1 MTPAFGKIGLPMWKG
16 LAFLFAL
23 LPGLL
28 GAAKPA
34 KVYVGVYVLNLG
46 KFELATGAYT
56 VDFYLSMR
64 SEEPV
69 EMGDFEFMN
78 GRAATVDKL
87 IDTPTE
93 KFYRIQANLS
103 QNLDLRRYPF
113 DEHLLTI
120 EIEDKRR
127 TVNELVYVVDKQN
140 CGVDPGVIVVGW
152 RLAGWE
158 AKVLTHDYEIYGET
172 YSRFVFGLRIQR
184 VILNAVI
191 KSFLPIACMVLVGF
205 LSLLLT
211 PDKVT
216 TRLSLNISTLL
227 GAVMFHVNLTAS
239 IPPVGYLTLADRI
252 MIVTYVIL
260 VLILLS
266 GVAILR
272 WAEKEEKK
280 ALALRVY
287 HQALG
292 FVPPLSAILYL
303 AVFLLP
309 S

>member
-1 MTPAFGKIGLPMWKG
+1 MLFVGVMLVALTV
-16 LAFLFAL
+16 LAE
-23 LPGLL
+23 
-28 GAAKPA
+28 PA

-56 VDFYLSMR
+56 VDFYLSLR
-64 SEEPV
+64 ADQPV
-69 EMGDFEFMN
+69 IMDEFEFMN
-78 GRAATVDKL
+78 GRASTVDKL

-113 DEHLLTI
+113 DEHVLTI

-127 TVNELVYVVDKQN
+127 TVEELVYVVDEKA
-140 CGVDPGVIVVGW
+140 CGVDPAVIVVGW
-152 RLAGWE
+152 RLEGWE
-158 AKVLTHDYEIYGET
+158 ARVVTHEYEVYGEA

-184 VILNAVI
+184 VTLNAVI
-191 KSFLPIACMVLVGF
+191 KSFLPIACMLLVGF

-227 GAVMFHVNLTAS
+227 GAVMFHVNLTSS
-239 IPPVGYLTLADRI
+239 IPPVGYLTLADRV
-252 MIVTYVIL
+252 MIATYVIL
-260 VLILLS
+260 ALVLLS
-266 GVAILR
+266 GVLILR
-272 WAEKEEKK
+272 WSEREDKK
-280 ALALRVY
+280 ALALRIY
-287 HQALG
+287 RQAMG
-292 FVPPLSAILYL
+292 VIPALSLLFYAL
-303 AVFLLP
+303 VFALP

>member
-1 MTPAFGKIGLPMWKG
+1 MRKG
-16 LAFLFAL
+16 LIFLFGL
-23 LPGLL
+23 LLGFL
-28 GAAKPA
+28 GAAEPV

-56 VDFYLSMR
+56 VDFYLSLR
-64 SEEPV
+64 SQEPV

-127 TVNELVYVVDKQN
+127 TVDELVYVVDEQN

-158 AKVLTHDYEIYGET
+158 AKVLAHDYEIYGET

-205 LSLLLT
+205 LSLLLA

-252 MIVTYVIL
+252 MIATYVVL
-260 VLILLS
+260 VLILFS

-272 WAEKEEKK
+272 WAEREDKK

-292 FVPPLSAILYL
+292 LIPPLAVALYL
-303 AVFLLP
+303 LVFLLP
-309 S
+309 L

>member
-1 MTPAFGKIGLPMWKG
+1 MRKG
-16 LAFLFAL
+16 LIFLFSL
-23 LPGLL
+23 LLGFL
-28 GAAKPA
+28 GAAKPV

-56 VDFYLSMR
+56 VDFYLSLR

-127 TVNELVYVVDKQN
+127 TVDELVYVVDKQN

-191 KSFLPIACMVLVGF
+191 KSFLPIAGMVLW
-205 LSLLLT
+205 LS
-211 PDKVT
+211 
-216 TRLSLNISTLL
+216 SS
-227 GAVMFHVNLTAS
+227 F
-239 IPPVGYLTLADRI
+239 
-252 MIVTYVIL
+252 
-260 VLILLS
+260 
-266 GVAILR
+266 
-272 WAEKEEKK
+272 
-280 ALALRVY
+280 
-287 HQALG
+287 
-292 FVPPLSAILYL
+292 F
-303 AVFLLP
+303 
-309 S
+309 

>member
-1 MTPAFGKIGLPMWKG
+1 MRRILWIITGLILLWSLPA
-16 LAFLFAL
+16 LAEPL
-23 LPGLL
+23 
-28 GAAKPA
+28 

-46 KFELATGAYT
+46 KFELASGAYT
-56 VDFYLSMR
+56 VDFYLSLR
-64 SEEPV
+64 ADQPGVIDE
-69 EMGDFEFMN
+69 FEFMN

-93 KFYRIQANLS
+93 KFFRIQANLS

-113 DEHLLTI
+113 DEHVLTI
-120 EIEDKRR
+120 ELEDKRR
-127 TVNELVYVVDKQN
+127 TTEELVYVVDEKA
-140 CGVDPGVIVVGW
+140 CGVDPSVIVVGW

-158 AKVLTHDYEIYGET
+158 AKVITHEYKVYGET

-184 VILNAVI
+184 VVLNSVI
-191 KSFLPIACMVLVGF
+191 KSFLPVVCMVLVGL

-227 GAVMFHVNLTAS
+227 GAVMFHVNLTSS
-239 IPPVGYLTLADRI
+239 IPPVGYLTFADRV
-252 MIVTYVIL
+252 MIATYVVM

-272 WAEKEEKK
+272 WTEREETKNR
-280 ALALRVY
+280 ALRVY
-287 HQALG
+287 HQAL
-292 FVPPLSAILYL
+292 SAIPVITAALYTL
-303 AVFLLP
+303 VFVLP
-309 S
+309 V

>member
-1 MTPAFGKIGLPMWKG
+1 MRKG
-16 LAFLFAL
+16 LIFLF
-23 LPGLL
+23 GLL
-28 GAAKPA
+28 LGFWGAAEPV

-56 VDFYLSMR
+56 VDFYLSLR
-64 SEEPV
+64 SQEPV

-127 TVNELVYVVDKQN
+127 TVDELVYVVDEQN

-158 AKVLTHDYEIYGET
+158 AKVLAHEYEIYGET

-184 VILNAVI
+184 VVLNAVI
-191 KSFLPIACMVLVGF
+191 KSFLPIACMILVGF
-205 LSLLLT
+205 LSLLLA

-252 MIVTYVIL
+252 MIVTYVVL
-260 VLILLS
+260 VLILFS
-266 GVAILR
+266 GVALLR
-272 WAEKEEKK
+272 WAEREDKK

-292 FVPPLSAILYL
+292 LIPPLAVALYL
-303 AVFLLP
+303 LVFLLP
-309 S
+309 L

>member
-1 MTPAFGKIGLPMWKG
+1 MGRWLFCFSLLLVA
-16 LAFLFAL
+16 LA
-23 LPGLL
+23 
-28 GAAKPA
+28 GAAEPVR
-34 KVYVGVYVLNLG
+34 VYVGVYVLNLG
-46 KFELATGAYT
+46 RFELATGAYT
-56 VDFYLSMR
+56 VDFYLSLRAERPIAMD
-64 SEEPV
+64 E
-69 EMGDFEFMN
+69 FEFMN
-78 GRAATVDKL
+78 GRAATIDRL

-127 TVNELVYVVDKQN
+127 TVNELVYVVDEKA
-140 CGVDPGVIVVGW
+140 CGVDPSVIVVGW

-158 AKVLTHDYEIYGET
+158 ATVTTHEYTIYEET
-172 YSRFVFGLRIQR
+172 YSRFVFGLRIRR
-184 VILNAVI
+184 VTLNAVI
-191 KSFLPIACMVLVGF
+191 KSFLPIVCMLLVGF

-216 TRLSLNISTLL
+216 TRLTLNISTLL
-227 GAVMFHVNLTAS
+227 GAVMFHVNLTSS
-239 IPPVGYLTLADRI
+239 IPPVGYLTLADRV
-252 MIVTYVIL
+252 MIATYLIL

-272 WAEKEEKK
+272 WAEREEKK
-280 ALALRVY
+280 AQAKRIY
-287 HQALG
+287 HQALATIP
-292 FVPPLSAILYL
+292 VLSVVLYAL
-303 AVFLLP
+303 VFLLP

>member
-1 MTPAFGKIGLPMWKG
+1 
-16 LAFLFAL
+16 
-23 LPGLL
+23 
-28 GAAKPA
+28 
-34 KVYVGVYVLNLG
+34 
-46 KFELATGAYT
+46 
-56 VDFYLSMR
+56 
-64 SEEPV
+64 
-69 EMGDFEFMN
+69 MGDFEFMN
-78 GRAATVDKL
+78 GRATTVDKL

-127 TVNELVYVVDKQN
+127 TVDELVYVVDEQN

-158 AKVLTHDYEIYGET
+158 AKVLAHDYEIYGET

-205 LSLLLT
+205 LSLLLA

-252 MIVTYVIL
+252 MIATYVVL
-260 VLILLS
+260 VLILFS

-272 WAEKEEKK
+272 WAEKEDKK

-292 FVPPLSAILYL
+292 LIPPLAVALYL
-303 AVFLLP
+303 LVFLLP
-309 S
+309 L

>member
-1 MTPAFGKIGLPMWKG
+1 MRKG
-16 LAFLFAL
+16 LIFLF
-23 LPGLL
+23 GLL
-28 GAAKPA
+28 LGFWGAAEPV

-56 VDFYLSMR
+56 VDFYLSLR
-64 SEEPV
+64 SQEPV
-69 EMGDFEFMN
+69 EMEDFEFMN

-127 TVNELVYVVDKQN
+127 TVDELVYVVDEQN

-158 AKVLTHDYEIYGET
+158 AKVLTHNYEIYGET

-191 KSFLPIACMVLVGF
+191 KSFFAHRLHGF
-205 LSLLLT
+205 GGPS
-211 PDKVT
+211 
-216 TRLSLNISTLL
+216 
-227 GAVMFHVNLTAS
+227 F
-239 IPPVGYLTLADRI
+239 PPFDTG
-252 MIVTYVIL
+252 
-260 VLILLS
+260 
-266 GVAILR
+266 
-272 WAEKEEKK
+272 
-280 ALALRVY
+280 
-287 HQALG
+287 
-292 FVPPLSAILYL
+292 
-303 AVFLLP
+303 
-309 S
+309 

>member
-1 MTPAFGKIGLPMWKG
+1 MRKG
-16 LAFLFAL
+16 LLFLF
-23 LPGLL
+23 GLL
-28 GAAKPA
+28 LGFWGAAEPV

-56 VDFYLSMR
+56 VDFYLSLR
-64 SEEPV
+64 SQEPV

-78 GRAATVDKL
+78 GRATTVDKL

-127 TVNELVYVVDKQN
+127 TVDELVYVVDEQS

-158 AKVLTHDYEIYGET
+158 AKVLAHDYEIYGET

-205 LSLLLT
+205 LSLLLA
-211 PDKVT
+211 PDNVT

-252 MIVTYVIL
+252 MIATYVVLVVIL
-260 VLILLS
+260 FS

-272 WAEKEEKK
+272 WAEREDKK

-292 FVPPLSAILYL
+292 LIPPLAVALYL
-303 AVFLLP
+303 LVFLLP
-309 S
+309 L

>member
-1 MTPAFGKIGLPMWKG
+1 MRKG
-16 LAFLFAL
+16 SIFLF
-23 LPGLL
+23 GLL
-28 GAAKPA
+28 LGFWGAAEPV

-56 VDFYLSMR
+56 VDFYLSLR
-64 SEEPV
+64 SQEPV

-127 TVNELVYVVDKQN
+127 TVDELVYVVDEQS

-158 AKVLTHDYEIYGET
+158 AKVLAHDYEIYGET

-205 LSLLLT
+205 LSLLLA

-252 MIVTYVIL
+252 MIVTYVVL
-260 VLILLS
+260 VLILFS
-266 GVAILR
+266 GVALLR
-272 WAEKEEKK
+272 WAEREDKK

-292 FVPPLSAILYL
+292 LIPPLAVALYL
-303 AVFLLP
+303 LVFLLP
-309 S
+309 L

>member
-1 MTPAFGKIGLPMWKG
+1 MRKG
-16 LAFLFAL
+16 LIFLF
-23 LPGLL
+23 GLL
-28 GAAKPA
+28 LGFLGSAEPV

-56 VDFYLSMR
+56 VDFYLSLR
-64 SEEPV
+64 SQEPV

-127 TVNELVYVVDKQN
+127 TVDELVYVVDEQN

-158 AKVLTHDYEIYGET
+158 AKVLAHEYEIYGET

-184 VILNAVI
+184 VVLNAVI
-191 KSFLPIACMVLVGF
+191 KSFLPIACMILVGF
-205 LSLLLT
+205 LSLLLA

-252 MIVTYVIL
+252 MIVTYVVL
-260 VLILLS
+260 VLILFS
-266 GVAILR
+266 GVALLR
-272 WAEKEEKK
+272 WAEREDKK

-292 FVPPLSAILYL
+292 LIPPLAVALYL
-303 AVFLLP
+303 LVFLLP
-309 S
+309 L

>member
-1 MTPAFGKIGLPMWKG
+1 MRKG
-16 LAFLFAL
+16 LIFLF
-23 LPGLL
+23 GLL
-28 GAAKPA
+28 LGFWGAAEPV

-56 VDFYLSMR
+56 VDFYLSLR
-64 SEEPV
+64 SQEPV
-69 EMGDFEFMN
+69 EMGDFELMN

-127 TVNELVYVVDKQN
+127 TVDELVYVVDEQS

-158 AKVLTHDYEIYGET
+158 AKVLAHEYEIYGET

-205 LSLLLT
+205 LSLLLA

-252 MIVTYVIL
+252 MIVTYVVLVVIL
-260 VLILLS
+260 FS

-272 WAEKEEKK
+272 WAEREDKK

-292 FVPPLSAILYL
+292 LIPPLAVALYL
-303 AVFLLP
+303 LVFLLP
-309 S
+309 L

>member
-1 MTPAFGKIGLPMWKG
+1 MRKG
-16 LAFLFAL
+16 LIFLF
-23 LPGLL
+23 GLL
-28 GAAKPA
+28 LGFLGSAEPV

-56 VDFYLSMR
+56 VDFYLSLR
-64 SEEPV
+64 SQELV

-127 TVNELVYVVDKQN
+127 TVDELVYVVDEQN

-158 AKVLTHDYEIYGET
+158 AKVLAHDYEIYGET

-184 VILNAVI
+184 VVLNAVI

-205 LSLLLT
+205 LSLLLA

-252 MIVTYVIL
+252 MIATYVVL
-260 VLILLS
+260 VLILFS

-272 WAEKEEKK
+272 WAEREDKK

-292 FVPPLSAILYL
+292 LIPPLAVALYL
-303 AVFLLP
+303 LVFLLP
-309 S
+309 L

>member
-1 MTPAFGKIGLPMWKG
+1 
-16 LAFLFAL
+16 
-23 LPGLL
+23 L
-28 GAAKPA
+28 GSAEPV

-56 VDFYLSMR
+56 VDFYLSLR
-64 SEEPV
+64 SQELV

-127 TVNELVYVVDKQN
+127 TVDELVYVVDEQN

-158 AKVLTHDYEIYGET
+158 AKVLAHDYEIYGET

-184 VILNAVI
+184 VVLNAVI

-205 LSLLLT
+205 LSLLLA

-252 MIVTYVIL
+252 MIATYVVL
-260 VLILLS
+260 VLILFS

-272 WAEKEEKK
+272 WAEKEDKK

-292 FVPPLSAILYL
+292 LIPPLAVALYL
-303 AVFLLP
+303 LVFLLP
-309 S
+309 L

>member
-1 MTPAFGKIGLPMWKG
+1 MRKG
-16 LAFLFAL
+16 LIFLF
-23 LPGLL
+23 GLL
-28 GAAKPA
+28 LGFWGSAEPV

-56 VDFYLSMR
+56 VDFYLSLR
-64 SEEPV
+64 SQEPV

-127 TVNELVYVVDKQN
+127 TVDELVYVVDEQS

-158 AKVLTHDYEIYGET
+158 AKVLAHEYEIYGET

-184 VILNAVI
+184 VVLNAVI

-205 LSLLLT
+205 LSLLLA

-252 MIVTYVIL
+252 MIATYVVL
-260 VLILLS
+260 VLILFS

-272 WAEKEEKK
+272 WAEREDKK

-292 FVPPLSAILYL
+292 LIPPLAVALYL
-303 AVFLLP
+303 LVFLLP
-309 S
+309 L

>member
-1 MTPAFGKIGLPMWKG
+1 MRKG
-16 LAFLFAL
+16 LIFLF
-23 LPGLL
+23 GLL
-28 GAAKPA
+28 LGFLGSAEPV

-56 VDFYLSMR
+56 VDFYLSLR
-64 SEEPV
+64 SQEPV

-127 TVNELVYVVDKQN
+127 TVDELVYVVDEQN

-158 AKVLTHDYEIYGET
+158 AKVLAHDYEIYGET

-205 LSLLLT
+205 LSLLLA

-252 MIVTYVIL
+252 MIATYVVL
-260 VLILLS
+260 VLILFS

-272 WAEKEEKK
+272 WAEKEDKK

-292 FVPPLSAILYL
+292 LIPPLAVALYL
-303 AVFLLP
+303 LVFLLP
-309 S
+309 L

>member
-1 MTPAFGKIGLPMWKG
+1 MRKG
-16 LAFLFAL
+16 LIFLF
-23 LPGLL
+23 GLL
-28 GAAKPA
+28 LGFLGSAEPV

-56 VDFYLSMR
+56 VDFYLSLR
-64 SEEPV
+64 SQELV

-127 TVNELVYVVDKQN
+127 TVDELVYVVDEQN

-158 AKVLTHDYEIYGET
+158 AKVLAHDYEIYGET

-184 VILNAVI
+184 VVLNAVI

-205 LSLLLT
+205 LSLLLA

-252 MIVTYVIL
+252 MIVTYVVL
-260 VLILLS
+260 VLILFS
-266 GVAILR
+266 GVALLR
-272 WAEKEEKK
+272 WAEKEDKK

-292 FVPPLSAILYL
+292 LIPPLAVALYL
-303 AVFLLP
+303 LVFLLP
-309 S
+309 L

>member
-1 MTPAFGKIGLPMWKG
+1 MRKG
-16 LAFLFAL
+16 LIFLF
-23 LPGLL
+23 GLL
-28 GAAKPA
+28 LGLWGAAEPV

-56 VDFYLSMR
+56 VDFYLSLR
-64 SEEPV
+64 SQEPV

-127 TVNELVYVVDKQN
+127 TVDELVYVVDEQN

-158 AKVLTHDYEIYGET
+158 AKVLAHDYEIYGET

-205 LSLLLT
+205 LSLLLA

-252 MIVTYVIL
+252 MIVTYVVLVVIL
-260 VLILLS
+260 FS
-266 GVAILR
+266 GVALLR
-272 WAEKEEKK
+272 WAEREDKK
-280 ALALRVY
+280 ALVLRVY

-292 FVPPLSAILYL
+292 LIPPLAVALYL
-303 AVFLLP
+303 LVFLLP
-309 S
+309 L

>member
-1 MTPAFGKIGLPMWKG
+1 MRKG
-16 LAFLFAL
+16 LLFLF
-23 LPGLL
+23 GLL
-28 GAAKPA
+28 LGFWGAAEPV

-56 VDFYLSMR
+56 VDFYLSLR
-64 SEEPV
+64 SQEPV

-78 GRAATVDKL
+78 GRATTVDKL

-127 TVNELVYVVDKQN
+127 TVDELVYVVDEQS

-158 AKVLTHDYEIYGET
+158 AKVLAHDYEIYGET

-205 LSLLLT
+205 LSLLLA

-252 MIVTYVIL
+252 MIVTYVVLVVIL
-260 VLILLS
+260 FS

-287 HQALG
+287 RQALG
-292 FVPPLSAILYL
+292 FIPPLAAVFYL

-309 S
+309 L

>member
-1 MTPAFGKIGLPMWKG
+1 MRKG
-16 LAFLFAL
+16 LIFLF
-23 LPGLL
+23 GLL
-28 GAAKPA
+28 LGFWGAAEPV

-56 VDFYLSMR
+56 VDFYLSLR
-64 SEEPV
+64 SQEPV

-127 TVNELVYVVDKQN
+127 TVDELVYVVDEQS

-158 AKVLTHDYEIYGET
+158 AKVLAHDYEIYGET

-205 LSLLLT
+205 LSLLLA

-252 MIVTYVIL
+252 MIVTYVVLVVIL
-260 VLILLS
+260 FS

-272 WAEKEEKK
+272 WAEREDKK

-292 FVPPLSAILYL
+292 LIPPLAVALYL
-303 AVFLLP
+303 LVFLLP
-309 S
+309 L

>member
-1 MTPAFGKIGLPMWKG
+1 MRKG
-16 LAFLFAL
+16 LIFLF
-23 LPGLL
+23 GLL
-28 GAAKPA
+28 LGFWGAAEPV

-56 VDFYLSMR
+56 VDFYLSLR
-64 SEEPV
+64 SQEPV

-127 TVNELVYVVDKQN
+127 TVDELVYVVDEQN

-158 AKVLTHDYEIYGET
+158 AKVLC
-172 YSRFVFGLRIQR
+172 S
-184 VILNAVI
+184 
-191 KSFLPIACMVLVGF
+191 
-205 LSLLLT
+205 
-211 PDKVT
+211 
-216 TRLSLNISTLL
+216 
-227 GAVMFHVNLTAS
+227 
-239 IPPVGYLTLADRI
+239 
-252 MIVTYVIL
+252 
-260 VLILLS
+260 
-266 GVAILR
+266 
-272 WAEKEEKK
+272 
-280 ALALRVY
+280 
-287 HQALG
+287 
-292 FVPPLSAILYL
+292 
-303 AVFLLP
+303 
-309 S
+309 

>member
-1 MTPAFGKIGLPMWKG
+1 MRRFVFFVG
-16 LAFLFAL
+16 LALTLASTGFAE
-23 LPGLL
+23 PV
-28 GAAKPA
+28 
-34 KVYVGVYVLNLG
+34 KVYVGIYVLNLG

-56 VDFYLSMR
+56 VDFYLSLR
-64 SEEPV
+64 ADAPV
-69 EMGDFEFMN
+69 IMDEFEFMN

-93 KFYRIQANLS
+93 KFFRIQANLS

-113 DEHLLTI
+113 DKHVLTI

-127 TVNELVYVVDKQN
+127 TAEELIYVVDEKA
-140 CGVDPGVIVVGW
+140 CGVDPSVIVVGW

-158 AKVLTHDYEIYGET
+158 AHVVTHAYEIYGET
-172 YSRFVFGLRIQR
+172 YSRFVFGLQIQR
-184 VILNAVI
+184 VTLNAVI
-191 KSFLPIACMVLVGF
+191 KSFLPIACMLLVGF

-227 GAVMFHVNLTAS
+227 GAVMFHVNLTSS
-239 IPPVGYLTLADRI
+239 IPPVGYLTLADRV
-252 MIVTYVIL
+252 MIVTYIIL
-260 VLILLS
+260 ALILLS

-272 WAEKEEKK
+272 WAEREEKK
-280 ALALRVY
+280 ALVLRIY

-292 FVPPLSAILYL
+292 IIPGLSLVFYAL
-303 AVFLLP
+303 VFLLP
-309 S
+309 A